1 MSKTIFEKIW
11 DSHVVDEVDGWT
23 ILYIDR
29 HLGHDGSARGF
40 RILKEK
46 GLPVRR
52 PDKTLIS
59 MDHVVPTLNQS
70 EPPTDPAFRRMLD
83 VVRENVAKFNIAHF

>member
-29 HLGHDGSARGF
+29 HLAHDLASARMSK
-40 RILKEK
+40 LEEETE
-46 GLPVRR
+46 LWVRR
-52 PDKTLIS
+52 LRD
-59 MDHVVPTLNQS
+59 
-70 EPPTDPAFRRMLD
+70 EAFVEYML
-83 VVRENVAKFNIAHF
+83 